1 MSSKKG
7 SLKGSDKD
15 GAPRG
20 SGGGGGAGGRG
31 GSLRERHR
39 PGSAERQPRRFSAH
53 IVARRESMMERGGG
67 MPFGVMDAAI
77 RRPSLASVAE
87 RGNWGSRWEFL
98 LSCVGLSVGIG
109 NVWRFPYLAYQNGGG
124 AFLIPYLIML
134 ALAGKPMYFLEL
146 AVGQFGGVGP
156 VAMWNCCPIS
166 KGVGCAMV
174 TVSLIVCIYY
184 NVIMSYTVFYMVAS
198 FASEVPWSKCDPA
211 WADMET
217 CYVRGSTPAHNTS
230 SGNNTM
236 ATNSTYKETASLQ
249 YWERHVLHL
258 SSGIEDLGTVKWDLA
273 LCLLFSWVVV
283 VLCLVKGIK
292 TSGKVVYFAATFP
305 YLILFILLVTGLIQ
319 DGAMAGVLYFVTPSW
334 ERLLDVQVWQAA
346 AGQMFFSLSVSMG
359 GLIMYS
365 SYNDFRN
372 NVYRDALV
380 VSVLDTITSIISGM
394 VTFSILGA
402 MAHDLNVPIDHVVKE
417 GPGLAFVAYPE
428 ALLRLPVPQLWSIL
442 FFLMLFILGLDSEF
456 ALLENV
462 LTSVSDEFTSLRNR
476 KLSFCVLTAI
486 LCYFVG
492 LPCVTYGGNYVLT
505 LMDAYGGGIA
515 VLFIA
520 ISECIGLIWIYGLHK
535 ICDDLEFMLGYR
547 PQLYWRITWAFFAP
561 VILLAIFIY
570 SLIVHKPL
578 RYEEYDYPDWADGVG
593 WCLACLSMLQIPIIA
608 VIVIF
613 QQKGPSLKQKILQSL
628 RPTEEW
634 GPSDLNLR
642 EDWLEFGNKSKTNLR
657 LNSLDVQND
666 CSNSAPRTIGAK
678 GGEYL

>member
-1 MSSKKG
+1 
-7 SLKGSDKD
+7 
-15 GAPRG
+15 
-20 SGGGGGAGGRG
+20 
-31 GSLRERHR
+31 
-39 PGSAERQPRRFSAH
+39 
-53 IVARRESMMERGGG
+53 
-67 MPFGVMDAAI
+67 
-77 RRPSLASVAE
+77 
-87 RGNWGSRWEFL
+87 
-98 LSCVGLSVGIG
+98 
-109 NVWRFPYLAYQNGGG
+109 
-124 AFLIPYLIML
+124 ML

-156 VAMWNCCPIS
+156 VALWNCCPIS

-184 NVIMSYTVFYMVAS
+184 NVIMSYTVYYMVAS
-198 FASEVPWSKCDPA
+198 FASEVPWSKCDPE
-211 WADMET
+211 WADMDT
-217 CYVRGSTPAHNTS
+217 CYVRGSITVNIYDIKNLALLFRLS
-230 SGNNTM
+230 LLSI
-236 ATNSTYKETASLQ
+236 YKKFSKK
-249 YWERHVLHL
+249 RHVLHL
-258 SSGIEDLGTVKWDLA
+258 SSGIEDIGTVKWDLA

-305 YLILFILLVTGLIQ
+305 YLILFILLVTGLVQ
-319 DGAMAGVLYFVTPSW
+319 DGALAGVLYFVTPSW

-365 SYNDFRN
+365 SYNDFHN

-402 MAHDLNVPIDHVVKE
+402 MAHDLDVPIEQVVKE

-462 LTSVSDEFTSLRNR
+462 LTSVSDEFTALRNR
-476 KLSFCVLTAI
+476 KLTFCVATAI

-492 LPCVTYGGNYVLT
+492 LPCVTYVKYQYYLLNILFDVLQGGNYVLT

-535 ICDDLEFMLGYR
+535 ICDDLEFMLGHR

-561 VILLAIFIY
+561 VILLAI
-570 SLIVHKPL
+570 HKPL

-593 WCLACLSMLQIPIIA
+593 WGLACLSMLQIPIVAIIT
-608 VIVIF
+608 VF
-613 QQKGPSLKQKILQSL
+613 QQKGPSFK
-628 RPTEEW
+628 
-634 GPSDLNLR
+634 
-642 EDWLEFGNKSKTNLR
+642 
-657 LNSLDVQND
+657 D
-666 CSNSAPRTIGAK
+666 CIK
-678 GGEYL
+678 